1 VENAKMGKYDQSDFN
16 QAQTA
21 AIVAKADEVVDL
33 IEVVGVNFM
42 GKIDNKLFSADKA
55 IRERAIVDGGIE
67 KGDEAF
73 AAATQLGSIMARL
86 MAVERKSFGGTAI
99 TDTELEALA
108 PMLADMNDQ
117 PASAAIKISELANAA
132 LDKHNLYR
140 QKEGL
145 PVFTDPDQILN
156 NEDKEELYRD
166 YISDRFPPEAKIDPV
181 GTGKSNT
188 VDASDW
194 VGDITGL
201 DGSKFNSDG
210 LDYVISGENRGFD
223 APIPSPSGG
232 TVTRIVSG
240 FTGDPDNASEGDF
253 SENDGYGNQV
263 EVTFPDG
270 RVMVMSHLNS
280 IGDLVEGQEIEK
292 GFILGK
298 QGNTGNTYSNSG
310 GNGAHLDIAMTDAE
324 GNKIPPNKIAQ
335 ILKLIG

>member
-1 VENAKMGKYDQSDFN
+1 LTPE
-16 QAQTA
+16 AQTSFNEA
-21 AIVAKADEVVDL
+21 
-33 IEVVGVNFM
+33 M
-42 GKIDNKLFSADKA
+42 G
-55 IRERAIVDGGIE
+55 
-67 KGDEAF
+67 
-73 AAATQLGSIMARL
+73 
-86 MAVERKSFGGTAI
+86 
-99 TDTELEALA
+99 
-108 PMLADMNDQ
+108 NDQ
-117 PASAAIKISELANAA
+117 GIDMIDALIRDGLTLPLAIQF
-132 LDKHNLYR
+132 Y
-140 QKEGL
+140 Q
-145 PVFTDPDQILN
+145 
-156 NEDKEELYRD
+156 EE
-166 YISDRFPPEAKIDPV
+166 PKIDPV

-201 DGSKFNSDG
+201 NGSKFNSDG
-210 LDYVISGENRGFD
+210 LDYVISGANRGFD
-223 APIPSPSGG
+223 APVPSPSGG

-253 SENDGYGNQV
+253 SENNGFGNQV

-298 QGNTGNTYSNSG
+298 QGNTGNTFSNSG
-310 GNGAHLDIAMTDAE
+310 GNGVHLDIAMTDAE